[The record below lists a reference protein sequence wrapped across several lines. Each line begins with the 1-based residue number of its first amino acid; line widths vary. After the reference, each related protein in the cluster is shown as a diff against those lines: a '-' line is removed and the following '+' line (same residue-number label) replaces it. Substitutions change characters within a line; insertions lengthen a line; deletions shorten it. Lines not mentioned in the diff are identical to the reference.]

1 MEIQF
6 FDSTEEMLDAIR
18 EARQVA
24 DGRVLPWQDRIKPGD
39 LFARVEMFGAEL
51 LTIYGEIIESP
62 YEQDREIFAQ
72 PHMKHYRLSKCFSV
86 ACPEGEM
93 GEVHVASIQ
102 ILIDRETFELARLAG
117 WPSLTV

>member
-1 MEIQF
+1 MNIQF
-6 FDSTEEMLDAIR
+6 FDSTEEMFDAIHD
-18 EARQVA
+18 ARQTA
-24 DGRVLPWQDRIKPGD
+24 DGRVLPWQTRIKPGD
-39 LFARVEMFGAEL
+39 LFVRVVMFGAEI

-62 YEQDREIFAQ
+62 FEQDREIFAQ